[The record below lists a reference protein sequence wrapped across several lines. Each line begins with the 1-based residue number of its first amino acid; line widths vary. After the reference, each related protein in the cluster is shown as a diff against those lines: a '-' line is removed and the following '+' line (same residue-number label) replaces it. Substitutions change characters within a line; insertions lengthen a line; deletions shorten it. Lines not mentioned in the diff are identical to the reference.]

1 LSADDH
7 TPPANKLPS
16 SPDDVRGVLRE
27 LRDDPL
33 ANEREFT
40 AQLHRRLVAAGAPPS
55 ASWLGRLADAARELW
70 HDLRGDRAQKR
81 SLVTGALVGAL
92 VTAVVFS
99 WLSASRPT
107 REAVREA
114 ASDEQTVGVA
124 EPPRPVLRPDRK
136 SHTAGDRRLTRDR
149 MGVDIGAE
157 RPERARPR
165 PR

>member
-1 LSADDH
+1 MIRWRTSASSRRNC
-7 TPPANKLPS
+7 TAAS
-16 SPDDVRGVLRE
+16 SPRAHPRARRGS
-27 LRDDPL
+27 
-33 ANEREFT
+33 
-40 AQLHRRLVAAGAPPS
+40 AAS
-55 ASWLGRLADAARELW
+55 RELW